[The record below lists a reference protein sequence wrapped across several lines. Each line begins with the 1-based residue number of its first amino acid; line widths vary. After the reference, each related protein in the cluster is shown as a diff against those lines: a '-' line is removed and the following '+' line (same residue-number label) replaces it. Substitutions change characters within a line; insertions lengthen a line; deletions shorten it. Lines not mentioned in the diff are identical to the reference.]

1 MIITPNA
8 ALKTTTANAWLAAMQ
23 AGTPDTTIKIYTG
36 TKPAGPDTAPNGTTQ
51 KLLGT
56 LTCTSGVG
64 TVSGGAITFDTI
76 TQDASADDSGTAQWA
91 RVVDGNGAGVID
103 VDVSDT
109 TGSAFLK
116 LNTAVIAV
124 GGPIS
129 ISSFVIN
136 F

>member
-1 MIITPNA
+1 MATIHLSTAVANAMLVPLRDALDGGSGPGTIAFYTTPMPA
-8 ALKTTTANAWLAAMQ
+8 TTADA
-23 AGTPDTTIKIYTG
+23 I
-36 TKPAGPDTAPNGTTQ
+36 TTQ

-91 RVVDGNGAGVID
+91 RVVDGNGVGVID

-116 LNTAVIAV
+116 LNTAVIVV